1 MSLKRANRFARQAQ
15 SALQPLVVAALV
27 LASVSA
33 VIITGLAFA
42 GRLPWPEIQ
51 IGYDGAPLDIGMYVQ
66 IGLTALLLMLGIYL
80 PTTWRVQRLE
90 LSHRRF
96 EIGMADVT
104 RAYAVAHAGDRAG
117 AFYLKNEFD
126 AVRERFQFLR
136 DHPDLGD
143 MEPGILEVAA
153 QMSHVSAELAHTYS
167 DEKVERARTFL
178 RQRQEEL
185 AQFDARIEQATAITH
200 EIVHWAR
207 QLELEEA
214 VANSKLDRLKEELR
228 EVLPAVL
235 PPAARTT
242 EVQRRLSEL
251 SEKSAVNRTPAE

>member
-1 MSLKRANRFARQAQ
+1 MSFKWAIRLTRQIQ
-15 SALQPLVVAALV
+15 SVLQPLVIFALV
-27 LASVSA
+27 VTCLGA
-33 VIITGLAFA
+33 VVATGMAFA
-42 GRLPWPEIQ
+42 GHLPWPDIQ
-51 IGYDGAPLDIGMYVQ
+51 IGYGGAQVAIGMYVQ
-66 IGLTALLLMLGIYL
+66 IGLTAFLMMLGLYL
-80 PTTWRVQRLE
+80 PTTWRVQQLE

-96 EIGMADVT
+96 EIGMNDIT

-117 AFYLKNEFD
+117 TFTMKSEFD
-126 AVRERFQFLR
+126 SVRERFQFLR
-136 DHPDLGD
+136 DHPDLGE
-143 MEPGILEVAA
+143 MEPGILEIAA

-167 DEKVERARTFL
+167 DEKVERARVFL

-185 AQFDARIEQATAITH
+185 AQFEARIEQATAITH

-207 QLELEEA
+207 RLELEES
-214 VANSKLDRLKEELR
+214 VAKSKLSRLKEELR

-251 SEKSAVNRTPAE
+251 SDQPPVNRTPAE

>member
-1 MSLKRANRFARQAQ
+1 M
-15 SALQPLVVAALV
+15 
-27 LASVSA
+27 
-33 VIITGLAFA
+33 AFA

-51 IGYDGAPLDIGMYVQ
+51 IGYGGQAVEIGMYVQ
-66 IGLTALLLMLGIYL
+66 IGLTAFLLMLGIYL

-104 RAYAVAHAGDRAG
+104 RAYAIAHAGDRAG
-117 AFYLKNEFD
+117 TFELKTEFD

-136 DHPDLGD
+136 DHPDLGE
-143 MEPGILEVAA
+143 MEPGILEIAA

-178 RQRQEEL
+178 RQRHEEL
-185 AQFDARIEQATAITH
+185 AQFDARIDQATAITH

-207 QLELEEA
+207 RLELEEA
-214 VANSKLDRLKEELR
+214 VAQSKLARLKDELR
-228 EVLPAVL
+228 DVLPAVL
-235 PPAARTT
+235 PPSARTT

-251 SEKSAVNRTPAE
+251 SDKPSVNRTPAE

>member
-1 MSLKRANRFARQAQ
+1 MSLGRINRIARQIQ
-15 SALQPLVVAALV
+15 SVLQPVIVAALV
-27 LASVSA
+27 LVSA
-33 VIITGLAFA
+33 TAVIATGMAFA

-51 IGYDGAPLDIGMYVQ
+51 IGYGGQALEIGMYVQ
-66 IGLTALLLMLGIYL
+66 IGLTALLIMLGIYL

-117 AFYLKNEFD
+117 TFNLKGEFD
-126 AVRERFQFLR
+126 SVRERFQFLR

-143 MEPGILEVAA
+143 MEPGILEIAA

-167 DEKVERARTFL
+167 DEKVERARAFL
-178 RQRQEEL
+178 RQRHEEL
-185 AQFDARIEQATAITH
+185 AQFDARIEEATAITN
-200 EIVHWAR
+200 EIVHWSR
-207 QLELEEA
+207 CLELEEA
-214 VANSKLDRLKEELR
+214 VAKSKLQRLKEELR

-242 EVQRRLSEL
+242 EVQRRLTEL
-251 SEKSAVNRTPAE
+251 SEKAAANRHPAE

>member
-1 MSLKRANRFARQAQ
+1 MSFKRASRLTRQIQ
-15 SALQPLVVAALV
+15 FVLQPLVVLALV
-27 LASVSA
+27 VVCIGA
-33 VIITGLAFA
+33 VTATSMAFA

-51 IGYDGAPLDIGMYVQ
+51 IGYDGALIEIGMYVQ
-66 IGLTALLLMLGIYL
+66 IGLTAFLLMLGIYL

-96 EIGMADVT
+96 EIGMNDVT
-104 RAYAVAHAGDRAG
+104 RAYAIAHAGDREG
-117 AFYLKNEFD
+117 LFNLKSEFD
-126 AVRERFQFLR
+126 SVRERFQFLR
-136 DHPDLGD
+136 DHPDLGE
-143 MEPGILEVAA
+143 MEPGILEIAA
-153 QMSHVSAELAHTYS
+153 QMSHVSAELAHIYS

-207 QLELEEA
+207 RLELEES
-214 VANSKLDRLKEELR
+214 VAQSKMARLKEELR

-251 SEKSAVNRTPAE
+251 SDQAPVNRTPAE